1 MSDQSTSPRP
11 FPGRTDGTG
20 KWVGVLLFGA
30 ATITLAPIFLRYAT
44 DCGVG
49 PVAAAFWRVG
59 IAAPV
64 LLAWIMARPR
74 HRAALLS
81 VGPDRRAALFAVLAG
96 ACFGVDLMLYYLAL
110 VRTTIANAT
119 LMSNCAPVFVALAAW
134 MLLGERFSWVFVVG
148 LVFAIGGAAV
158 LSFAEGNTDRAG
170 EFADSGR
177 KLQGD
182 ILAISSAVFYA
193 GYQLCIK
200 RARRSLPVT
209 KTFLLS
215 MTASAVV
222 LFVASGVLDHPDL
235 STKGLTWSVHSAM
248 IPGGA
253 TKTVIY
259 GWLVLAGLGLLVQ
272 LGGQGSIV
280 AATRHLPVS
289 FSSVVLLTQPVMAG
303 VLGWILL
310 GEVLGGWHFVGGAA
324 VLAGI
329 YLAQRG
335 TNGTRN
341 QEQGLP
347 RRSPKD
353 EDGN

>member
-1 MSDQSTSPRP
+1 MSDQPILPPPLPGHAERP
-11 FPGRTDGTG
+11 G
-20 KWVGVLLFGA
+20 KWFGVLLLGA
-30 ATITLAPIFLRYAT
+30 ATITLAPILLRYAT

-64 LLAWIMARPR
+64 LFGWIIVRPR
-74 HRAALLS
+74 SRAALLS
-81 VGPDRRAALFAVLAG
+81 TAGDRRAVLFAVLAG
-96 ACFGVDLMLYYLAL
+96 VCFGVDLMFYYLAL

-119 LMSNCAPVFVALAAW
+119 LMSNCAPIFVALAAW
-134 MLLGERFSWVFVVG
+134 LLLRERFTWVFIVG
-148 LVFAIGGAAV
+148 LILAIGGAAV
-158 LSFAEGNTDRAG
+158 LSLAESSAERVGA
-170 EFADSGR
+170 FADSGR
-177 KLQGD
+177 RFQGD
-182 ILAISSAVFYA
+182 ILAITSAVFYA

-200 RARRSLPVT
+200 RARRSLPVP

-215 MTASAVV
+215 MAASAVV
-222 LFVASGVLDHPDL
+222 LFAASGVLDHPDL
-235 STKGLTWSVHSAM
+235 STKGVTWSVHSAM

-253 TKTVIY
+253 MKMILY
-259 GWLVLAGLGLLVQ
+259 GWLVLAALGLLVQ
-272 LGGQGSIV
+272 LCGQGSIV
-280 AATRHLPVS
+280 TAMRHLPVS

-303 VLGWILL
+303 VLGWVLL

-341 QEQGLP
+341 QEQGTRNQELGT
-347 RRSPKD
+347 R
-353 EDGN
+353 N